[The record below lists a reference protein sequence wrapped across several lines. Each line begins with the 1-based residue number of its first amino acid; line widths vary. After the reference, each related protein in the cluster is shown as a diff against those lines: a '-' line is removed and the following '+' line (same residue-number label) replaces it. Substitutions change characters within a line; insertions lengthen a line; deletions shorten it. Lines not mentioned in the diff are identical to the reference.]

1 MTTATMIDLSRFSNK
16 VSEDAFKE
24 LGREAN
30 QLKTG
35 RLSIRDD
42 NKDISIIIDG
52 YLRAYSTLDDHGQRH
67 YYFPRH
73 AMKLPDE
80 YK

>member
-24 LGREAN
+24 LGREAK

-35 RLSIRDD
+35 RLLMRDD
-42 NKDISIIIDG
+42 DEDISIIIDG
-52 YLRAYSTLDDHGQRH
+52 YLRGYSTLDDYGRRH

-73 AMKLPDE
+73 AMKVPDE